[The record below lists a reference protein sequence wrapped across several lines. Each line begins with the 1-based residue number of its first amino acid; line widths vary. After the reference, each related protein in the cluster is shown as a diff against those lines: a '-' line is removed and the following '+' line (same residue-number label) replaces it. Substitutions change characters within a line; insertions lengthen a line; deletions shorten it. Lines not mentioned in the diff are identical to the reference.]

1 MISQQTASFT
11 NTLFF
16 SFYKKNLGMKLEES
30 RGLKDRASSDSDIL
44 KRRNVTAAHRKH
56 IFAETEFLPFLRK
69 VRVEEYLEN
78 PQKTYSEMT
87 QPSDSGAGTWSGS
100 SSEYRFEKGEGD
112 QEFSTK

>member
-1 MISQQTASFT
+1 
-11 NTLFF
+11 
-16 SFYKKNLGMKLEES
+16 MKLEES
-30 RGLKDRASSDSDIL
+30 RGLKDRASSNSDIL

-100 SSEYRFEKGEGD
+100 SSEYRFEKSEGD

>member
-1 MISQQTASFT
+1 
-11 NTLFF
+11 
-16 SFYKKNLGMKLEES
+16 MKLEES

-56 IFAETEFLPFLRK
+56 IFAETET
-69 VRVEEYLEN
+69 
-78 PQKTYSEMT
+78 KTYSKMT